1 MGRKWNQDATPSE
14 KLLSL
19 YTLLLVKGKEVSL
32 SELSRELKC
41 SKQSISRLID
51 QLEASRYGKLLR
63 DKRGKEAVYSLDRPK
78 KLPTLSLSAEGL
90 YQLALCRD
98 FMIHLLPDSIRK
110 SVDATLKQA
119 SAFLPEEEN
128 EGFFAP
134 EGQSYVKGHID
145 YTPFQKML
153 QTLTQAIKTHRVCSV
168 QYQSSLRGDTRTFLY
183 APKRLL
189 AYHETLRFVGWIVT
203 PEGKALHDEPAVFLL
218 HRMKEVTL
226 TRTSAPH
233 LPDPKD
239 ESKDA
244 FGLIADEPFT
254 VTVRFDPFSATYA
267 AERTWSSNQKIEHND
282 DGGVTLTMTARSGVE
297 VVSWILSFGDTAEI
311 LSPAWLREEIAKK
324 IRATVTKYQSKNGVG
339 RR

>member
-78 KLPTLSLSAEGL
+78 KLPMLSLNAEGL

-203 PEGKALHDEPAVFLL
+203 PEGKALYDEPAVFLL

-226 TRTSAPH
+226 TRTSASH
-233 LPDPKD
+233 LSDPKD
-239 ESKDA
+239 ESKDV

-267 AERTWSSNQKIEHND
+267 AERTWSANQKIEHND
-282 DGGVTLTMTARSGVE
+282 DGSVTLTMIARSSVE

-311 LSPAWLREEIAKK
+311 LSPAWLREEIANKV
-324 IRATVTKYQSKNGVG
+324 RAMVTKY
-339 RR
+339 